1 MNNWFSGTIPV
12 IREDMT
18 IAQQI
23 LAHTAAMRKDGTLET
38 TSLCW
43 SPAELELLAMFAID
57 AKYQLAR
64 IAARKRKPRSVSRR
78 PFPRAD
84 R

>member
-1 MNNWFSGTIPV
+1 MDNWFSGTLPV

-23 LAHTAAMRKDGTLET
+23 LAHAAAMRRDGTFET

-43 SPAELELLAMFAID
+43 SPEQLETLAMFAID
-57 AKYQLAR
+57 AKNQLSQR
-64 IAARKRKPRSVSRR
+64 TPNVR
-78 PFPRAD
+78 
-84 R
+84 